1 MYRDHHPATCNRLI
15 FALYPDGRVV
25 EPVQGKPGQYF
36 GRPIF
41 CGGSIYILLI
51 DFPDGRI
58 RIIQYDDACQTV
70 VPVALL
76 PLTEVE
82 DCYNLLLHQTPLM
95 LTRQA
100 NDGKFQIIWPES
112 FAFAIGETESFCF
125 RKDDQLYFSRWDEQM
140 EGQIYQEEVVV
151 RRYPDGS
158 ILDVIPGAWMEM
170 PDGQIWLLR

>member
-1 MYRDHHPATCNRLI
+1 M
-15 FALYPDGRVV
+15 
-25 EPVQGKPGQYF
+25 QGKPGQYF

-82 DCYNLLLHQTPLM
+82 DCYNLMLHQTPLM